1 MVRPFFA
8 VEKGGFDQEK
18 WWKNGGYM
26 LIEWIYDIYLWIKC
40 GKLNNGWYKSKT
52 YSPKSLDMCYKCTNN
67 DGHPQNH
74 QLYGCYKHYKPSLD
88 GRYIFSLG
96 EAHIHPLATGRRFF
110 TTRMAGAVTKGRF

>member
-8 VEKGGFDQEK
+8 VEEGGFDQEK

-52 YSPKSLDMCYKCTNN
+52 
-67 DGHPQNH
+67 
-74 QLYGCYKHYKPSLD
+74 
-88 GRYIFSLG
+88 
-96 EAHIHPLATGRRFF
+96 
-110 TTRMAGAVTKGRF
+110 